1 VEYLNITTKEEIKMY
16 KRILVPLDTS
26 KLAEI
31 ALPYAEELARHF
43 GSEVILIHVRTPADA
58 PDNLDHRVYISK
70 MAATVEQEMKKS
82 PDLPRGEK
90 VKVESAVIGS
100 PSLLTNP
107 AEEILDYAE
116 KENVSL
122 IVMATHG
129 RTGIR
134 RWALGDTAN
143 KVARVSKC
151 PVLLIRANTDVP
163 KSIHLD
169 NILVP
174 LDGSKHSEAVLPYIE
189 NLSSKIKA
197 KISLLNVVEPP
208 YHIYPYSEG
217 MGYYGGSGIIKIPY
231 TEEEL
236 KPLKE
241 VAEKYVKS
249 VADKLTSQ
257 GIETGYEVRAGSA
270 DEEIIKAEEEKH
282 PDIVAMSTHGHSG
295 FGRWDHGS
303 IADKV
308 LHHGNAP
315 LLLVRPRQS

>member
-1 VEYLNITTKEEIKMY
+1 MY

-31 ALPYAEELARHF
+31 ALPYAEELAAKL
-43 GSEVILIHVRTPADA
+43 GSEVILIHVKTRADV
-58 PDNLDHRVYISK
+58 PENIDHRAYISK
-70 MAATVEQEMKKS
+70 MAATTEQDIKKS
-82 PDLPRGEK
+82 PDLPPGEK
-90 VKVESAVIGS
+90 VTVKSAVVGS
-100 PSLLTNP
+100 PTPFNHP

-143 KVARVSKC
+143 KVARTSKN
-151 PVLLIRANTDVP
+151 PVLLIRANTGAP
-163 KSIHLD
+163 KSVHLGK
-169 NILVP
+169 ILVT
-174 LDGSKHSEAVLPYIE
+174 LDGSMQGESALPYVE
-189 NLSSKIKA
+189 TLASRFKSRVN
-197 KISLLNVVEPP
+197 LLNVVEPP
-208 YHIYPYSEG
+208 YHYYPYVG
-217 MGYYGGSGIIKIPY
+217 VPGYFGGGGIVRVPFD
-231 TEEEL
+231 EEEI

-249 VADKLTSQ
+249 VSDKLTGE
-257 GIETGYEVRAGSA
+257 GITASYEVKVGSA
-270 DEEIIKAEEEKH
+270 GDEIIKAEEEIR
-282 PDIVAMSTHGHSG
+282 PDIVVMSTHGHTG

-308 LHHGNAP
+308 LHYGNTP